1 LNKKVARRIVMAAG
15 VTTKADPSYLRNTGA
30 AHEASAPRQRAGIWE
45 IKKMRKTILTVV
57 GAALIAASAVS
68 TASAAERHQRYHR
81 APVGLSDQ
89 VRNSNA
95 YVAPTVAVQ
104 PEWPGYGYGDGY
116 YSHGFSAPAG
126 R

>member
-1 LNKKVARRIVMAAG
+1 VIHISETQAQR
-15 VTTKADPSYLRNTGA
+15 TKQVLRDN
-30 AHEASAPRQRAGIWE
+30 APEFWE

-68 TASAAERHQRYHR
+68 MASAAERHQRYHR

-95 YVAPTVAVQ
+95 YVAPTIAVQ